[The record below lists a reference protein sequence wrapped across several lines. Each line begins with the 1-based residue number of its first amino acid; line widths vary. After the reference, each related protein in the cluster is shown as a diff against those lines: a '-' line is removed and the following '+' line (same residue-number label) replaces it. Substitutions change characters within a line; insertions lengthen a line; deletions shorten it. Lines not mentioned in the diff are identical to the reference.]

1 MPRIIK
7 ALIKA
12 RNWFLVCETNTFVTE
27 QVYLNPKNKSSFL
40 LINYKKQLNES
51 FNECANF
58 SKKIRIT
65 TETHAKSKEQNTA
78 RVGRSK
84 TKMSVIV
91 SNEKLNSFYIR
102 GLYALSTLFS
112 KENVELLQKEIGLQ
126 HPDFDFSYWEY
137 LNTLHE
143 IEEEHEKT
151 KGSNSKAILE
161 AFAKLRFEFSEFVS
175 QKLEIF
181 RKKYDHNN
189 SVKRILKSLAQ
200 LSLKLDDKRSI
211 VRIFNGMKDQIYKRE
226 AEIIKQIEVCVRV
239 YECSNK
245 FTIQNFNETFL
256 LNNFSY
262 CKKENSVTFKCI
274 KYMLKALLTAE
285 STSVDIKIKNMLT
298 EGSDHSKE

>member
-1 MPRIIK
+1 MKFTFNKEDYTDYMPRIIK

-126 HPDFDFSYWEY
+126 HPDFDFTETRSWLYSCPHRPAKSASTEQSNFWFS
-137 LNTLHE
+137 
-143 IEEEHEKT
+143 
-151 KGSNSKAILE
+151 KGASSVPLY
-161 AFAKLRFEFSEFVS
+161 FVPCRYQTICLIS
-175 QKLEIF
+175 T
-181 RKKYDHNN
+181 
-189 SVKRILKSLAQ
+189 
-200 LSLKLDDKRSI
+200 
-211 VRIFNGMKDQIYKRE
+211 
-226 AEIIKQIEVCVRV
+226 VCD
-239 YECSNK
+239 C
-245 FTIQNFNETFL
+245 
-256 LNNFSY
+256 
-262 CKKENSVTFKCI
+262 
-274 KYMLKALLTAE
+274 
-285 STSVDIKIKNMLT
+285 
-298 EGSDHSKE
+298 